1 MPKVQRHEIAQKC
14 EIDQEGSW
22 AGSTFHRVP
31 GSSAA
36 ATSELLERTS
46 RESGD
51 KRRTPKHEAADEKH
65 RADAMP
71 ACAAP
76 PSAGAKK
83 KRAPA
88 AQRKRYKWLVE
99 KKERENQTRSKE
111 QALIA
116 LKRRGDGPRSTHQ
129 RHRTTLRAAGTA
141 TELTATRRTPWR
153 RWTS

>member
-36 ATSELLERTS
+36 ATSELLERTR

-65 RADAMP
+65 RSDAMP
-71 ACAAP
+71 ACATP

-83 KRAPA
+83 KKSHA
-88 AQRKRYKWLVE
+88 AQRERYKWLAE
-99 KKERENQTRSKE
+99 EERKNLTMRKER
-111 QALIA
+111 ALIT
-116 LKRRGDGPRSTHQ
+116 LKRRGDEPRSTHQ
-129 RHRTTLRAAGTA
+129 RHRTTLRAAGTSKG
-141 TELTATRRTPWR
+141 LTATRRTPWR
-153 RWTS
+153 RWKEF